1 MATQALTIYSQCRT
15 FNHVYLFKSKSDQ
28 SLTLK
33 IFDQAQ
39 KKLIKIT
46 APAANLLAWSK
57 IENAKTLLSLFIQQ
71 SLIPPDF
78 IPSAPVIDPIHELQQ
93 LIVHAKSKVSVET
106 DNMKKFIC
114 PITLEVFEDPVIDEH
129 GHTFERSTIEH
140 ARQRNNN
147 QCPISREPIASLT
160 PNRGIKD
167 AIEEWK
173 KQDPI
178 PTFTLFKRN
187 NPLLFG
193 KNLETA
199 QLCIEQQEYQEALES
214 YAKAFL
220 YTNDWSNYL
229 ELPKLFEKISSP
241 EKATL
246 AYLYLA
252 LYQLQDGKVSEA
264 LQTLEYCKKIT
275 PLSQQIDKILI
286 QIYHANKQTDQAI
299 KLALHSARNLALTN
313 PQEAIRLYKQVLNLD
328 PCQWTVYRHLSVLL
342 QNPQEKAHILLKGV
356 CHALDSKEYKT
367 AKELSKEAEKNYEDS
382 FIDRLIDIE
391 FLSQQTPS
399 LLKGKLLALA
409 QMYEKKNLI
418 APMVK
423 VYKRLTHLDYD
434 PTYYQ
439 KILLHTTNAANKTR
453 WTLAWLSAAIKNKD
467 WQSAQSVAQTALKT
481 TQEPIPILCQ
491 LETVY
496 TQWHDHELNNLWS
509 QLGSAYLRTGQI
521 DLAERTYRKAYEKF
535 QTLEHALSLGETLLR
550 QDKKEESMQ
559 VYYDASVLAL
569 LSENL
574 ESLDLCLGNIRQNDP
589 ILACFASAQKIH
601 VVTQS
606 QIIKLS
612 AELKQTK
619 EELEQLKK
627 QINPAPIQVPVQA
640 PPKAQPVAPVQAPI
654 APALPAWVCG
664 AAKWKKHIG
673 DPGVEPPLPPE
684 IIQRLG
690 ELNANNVLVLIPE
703 TVNGRPLDLK
713 TLGELVQKPLQGHAT
728 KYSYF
733 NLGKYVDRPA
743 SKSHW
748 ALLTRTVIDGSRNKL
763 LKDEQVVLNSY
774 SLKTDIPYE
783 APTILDATVC
793 NFMEYVRFG
802 TWLYGDNPLT
812 YTWCQEKYNANYNL
826 VVGGGSAPG
835 LHVRYYAGAREGNGV
850 GGLRKF

>member
-1 MATQALTIYSQCRT
+1 MTIYSQCRT

-39 KKLIKIT
+39 KKLIKIA
-46 APAANLLAWSK
+46 APAAHLLAWSK
-57 IENAKTLLSLFIQQ
+57 IENAQTLLSLFIQQ
-71 SLIPPDF
+71 SLIPPDL
-78 IPSAPVIDPIHELQQ
+78 IPSAPLADLTHDLQQ
-93 LIVHAKSKVSVET
+93 LILHAKSKVYVET
-106 DNMKKFIC
+106 DSMKKFIC

-129 GHTFERSTIEH
+129 GHTFERSAIERE
-140 ARQRNNN
+140 RQRNKNL
-147 QCPISREPIASLT
+147 CPISREPIASLT

-167 AIEEWK
+167 AIDEWK

-178 PTFTLFKRN
+178 PTFTLFKKN
-187 NPLLFG
+187 NPVLFG

-199 QLCIEQQEYQEALES
+199 QLYVEQEEYGEALES
-214 YAKAFL
+214 YSKAFL
-220 YTNDWSNYL
+220 YTNDWRNYL
-229 ELPKLFEKISSP
+229 ELPKLFEKISNP

-252 LYQLQDGKVSEA
+252 LYQLQDGKLSEA

-286 QIYHANKQTDQAI
+286 HLYHANKQTSQAI
-299 KLALHSARNLALTN
+299 TLGLHSAKTLAPTN
-313 PQEAIRLYKQVLNLD
+313 PQEAIRLYKQVLDLD
-328 PCQWTVYRHLSVLL
+328 PCEWTVYPPLSDLL
-342 QNPQEKAHILLKGV
+342 GNPQEKAHILLKGA
-356 CHALDSKEYKT
+356 CHALDSKEYET
-367 AKELSKEAEKNYEDS
+367 AQRLSKEAEKNYEDS

-391 FLSQQTPS
+391 FLTKQTPS

-453 WTLAWLSAAIKNKD
+453 WTLAWLSVAIENKD
-467 WQSAQSVAQTALKT
+467 WGSAEQVALGALKM

-509 QLGSAYLRTGQI
+509 QLGSAYFRTNQI
-521 DLAERTYRKAYEKF
+521 DLAEKTYRKAFEKF
-535 QTLEHALSLGETLLR
+535 QTLELALSLGETLRR
-550 QDKKEESMQ
+550 QDKTSESMQ

-589 ILACFASAQKIH
+589 TLACFTSAQKIH

-612 AELKQTK
+612 AELKADK
-619 EELEQLKK
+619 RRALRQLKK
-627 QINPAPIQVPVQA
+627 QIKPAPIQVPVQA
-640 PPKAQPVAPVQAPI
+640 PPKAQPVAPIQAAI

-664 AAKWKKHIG
+664 AAEWKKYIG

-713 TLGELVQKPLQGHAT
+713 LMGELVQKPLQGHAT
-728 KYSYF
+728 KYNYF
-733 NLGKYVDRPA
+733 NIGEYVDRPA

-763 LKDEQVVLNSY
+763 LKEEQAVLDSY
-774 SLKTDIPYE
+774 SLKTGIPYE
-783 APTILDATVC
+783 VPTILDATVC

-802 TWLYGDNPLT
+802 TWLYGDKP
-812 YTWCQEKYNANYNL
+812 
-826 VVGGGSAPG
+826 
-835 LHVRYYAGAREGNGV
+835 
-850 GGLRKF
+850 